1 MPTTGAYNS
10 GNVNIGAT
18 AASVFRPN
26 VWSKEV
32 LMFVKSNL
40 VLLPLIKHYDADVQS
55 SGQTLEIPNVS
66 AISANL
72 KAQNTVVT
80 LNYNTETKTT
90 ITLNKHYESSFIV
103 EDLVKVQSA
112 YDLRSDYTQAAAYA
126 IAEKID
132 SDLAT
137 NMTSTWKTANQAY
150 GAYGTALN
158 DNLILSVNRYLS
170 ENKAPRSDRAIVV
183 HPKGEAEMLAIDK
196 YVRYDALGVG
206 GDANSIANGK
216 IGRIYGADVYM
227 SQNLVYLDTATD
239 EYNHLFFHKEAW
251 AIAMQMQP
259 RTQAQY
265 KQEHLGW
272 LVTVDVL
279 YGHGSLRS
287 NFGYVVK
294 S

>member
-1 MPTTGAYNS
+1 MTTGAFNS

-18 AASVFRPN
+18 AGSVFRPN

-32 LMFVKSNL
+32 LMFAKENL
-40 VLLPLIKHYDADVQS
+40 VLLPLIKHYDQDVKAG
-55 SGQTLEIPNVS
+55 GQTLEIPNVS
-66 AISANL
+66 AITANL

-90 ITLNKHYESSFIV
+90 ITLDQHYESSFLV
-103 EDLVKVQSA
+103 EDLVATQSN
-112 YDLRSDYTQAAAYA
+112 YNTRSDYTQAAAYA
-126 IAEKID
+126 IAEKVD
-132 SDLAT
+132 SIIAT
-137 NMTSTWKTANQAY
+137 AMTSAFTGY

-158 DNLILSVNRYLS
+158 DNLILTVNRYLS
-170 ENKAPRSDRAIVV
+170 ENKAPRSDRSIVV
-183 HPKGEAEMLAIDK
+183 HPKGEAELLAIDK

-206 GDANSIANGK
+206 GNANSIKNGK
-216 IGRIYGADVYM
+216 IGEIYGAEVFM

-239 EYNHLFFHKEAW
+239 EYSSLFFHKEAF
-251 AIAMQMQP
+251 AIAMQQEP

-279 YGHGSLRS
+279 FGLKQLRS
-287 NFGYVVK
+287 GFGFVLK
-294 S
+294 H

>member
-18 AASVFRPN
+18 ASNVFRPN
-26 VWSKEV
+26 IWSKEV

-112 YDLRSDYTQAAAYA
+112 FDLRSDYTQAAAYA
-126 IAEKID
+126 ISEKID

-137 NMTSTWKTANQAY
+137 NMTSTWKTASQAY

-158 DNLILSVNRYLS
+158 DNLILTVNRYLS
-170 ENKAPRSDRAIVV
+170 ENKAPRSDRALVV

-239 EYNHLFFHKEAW
+239 EYNHLFFHKESW

-279 YGHGSLRS
+279 YGHNSLRS
-287 NFGYVVK
+287 NFGFVVK

>member
-1 MPTTGAYNS
+1 MATTGAYGS

-40 VLLPLIKHYDADVQS
+40 VLLPLIKHYDADVKS

-112 YDLRSDYTQAAAYA
+112 YDLRSDYTKAAAYA
-126 IAEKID
+126 ISEKID
-132 SDLAT
+132 SNIAT
-137 NMTSTWKTANQAY
+137 EMTSTFTKY

-158 DNLILSVNRYLS
+158 DNLILTVNRYLS
-170 ENKAPRSDRAIVV
+170 ENKAPRSDRSIVV

-206 GDANSIANGK
+206 GDNNSIMNGK
-216 IGRIYGADVYM
+216 IGRIYGADVFM

-251 AIAMQMQP
+251 AIALQMEP

-265 KQEHLGW
+265 KQEYLGW

-279 YGHGSLRS
+279 YGTAALRS
-287 NFGYVVK
+287 GFGFVLK

>member
-1 MPTTGAYNS
+1 MTTGLYGS

-18 AASVFRPN
+18 AGNVFRPN
-26 VWSKEV
+26 IWSKEV

-40 VLLPLIKHYDADVQS
+40 VLLPLIKHYDADVKNG
-55 SGQTLEIPNVS
+55 GQTLEIPNVS
-66 AISANL
+66 AITANL
-72 KAQNTVVT
+72 KSQNTVVT

-103 EDLVKVQSA
+103 EDLVKVQA
-112 YDLRSDYTQAAAYA
+112 VYDLRSDYTQAAAYA
-126 IAEKID
+126 ISEKID

-137 NMTSTWKTANQAY
+137 NMTSAWKTASQAY

-158 DNLILSVNRYLS
+158 DNLILTVNRYLS
-170 ENKAPRSDRAIVV
+170 ENKAPRSDRSIVV

-206 GDANSIANGK
+206 GDQNSIVNGK
-216 IGRIYGADVYM
+216 IGRIYGADVFM

-239 EYNHLFFHKEAW
+239 EYNSLFFHKEAW
-251 AIAMQMQP
+251 AIALQMEP

-265 KQEHLGW
+265 KQEYLGW

-279 YGHGSLRS
+279 YGHGALRS
-287 NFGYVVK
+287 NFGYVIK
-294 S
+294 H

>member
-1 MPTTGAYNS
+1 MATTGAYNS
-10 GNVNIGAT
+10 GNVNVGVT
-18 AASVFRPN
+18 AGNVFRPN

-40 VLLPLIKHYDADVQS
+40 VLLPLIKHYDADVKS

-66 AISANL
+66 TISANL

-80 LNYNTETKTT
+80 LNYNTDTKTT
-90 ITLNKHYESSFIV
+90 ITLNRHYESSFLV
-103 EDLVKVQSA
+103 EDILATQSN
-112 YDLRSDYTQAAAYA
+112 YSTRSDYTQAAAYA

-137 NMTSTWKTANQAY
+137 AMTTTWKTANQAY
-150 GAYGTALN
+150 GAYGTAIS
-158 DNLILSVNRYLS
+158 DTVILAVNRYLS
-170 ENKAPRSDRAIVV
+170 ENKAPRTDRVLVV
-183 HPKGEAEMLAIDK
+183 HPKGEAELLNIDK
-196 YVRYDALGVG
+196 YVRYDALGTG
-206 GDANSIANGK
+206 EAIKSGK
-216 IGRIYGADVYM
+216 LGTIYGVEVFM

-239 EYNHLFFHKEAW
+239 EYNHLMFHKEAW
-251 AIAMQMQP
+251 AIAMQMSP

-279 YGHGSLRS
+279 YGHTSLRS
-287 NFGYVVK
+287 NFGFVVK

>member
-1 MPTTGAYNS
+1 MTTGAYGS

-26 VWSKEV
+26 VWSSEV

-40 VLLPLIKHYDADVQS
+40 VLLPLIKHYDADVQNE
-55 SGQTLEIPNVS
+55 GQTLEIPNVS

-72 KAQNTVVT
+72 KSQNTVVT

-90 ITLNKHYESSFIV
+90 ITLNKHYESSFLV
-103 EDLVKVQSA
+103 EDLVKVQSK
-112 YDLRSDYTQAAAYA
+112 YDLRSDYTKAAAYA
-126 IAEKID
+126 IAEKVD
-132 SDLAT
+132 SSIAT
-137 NMTSTWKTANQAY
+137 DMTTVWKTASQAY

-158 DNLILSVNRYLS
+158 DNLILTVNRYLS
-170 ENKAPRSDRAIVV
+170 ENKAPRTDRSIVV

-196 YVRYDALGVG
+196 YVRYDSLGQPA
-206 GDANSIANGK
+206 DENPTKTGK
-216 IGRIYGADVYM
+216 IGQIYGCEVFM

-239 EYNHLFFHKEAW
+239 EYNHLMFHKEAW
-251 AIAMQMQP
+251 AVAMQMKP

-265 KQEHLGW
+265 KQEYLGW

-287 NFGYVVK
+287 NFGFVLK

>member
-1 MPTTGAYNS
+1 MATTGLYGS

-18 AASVFRPN
+18 AAGVFRPN
-26 VWSKEV
+26 IWAKEV

-55 SGQTLEIPNVS
+55 GGQTLEIPNVS

-72 KAQNTVVT
+72 KSQNVVVT

-90 ITLNKHYESSFIV
+90 ITLNQHYESSFIV
-103 EDLVKVQSA
+103 EDLVKIQSV

-126 IAEKID
+126 ISEKID
-132 SDLAT
+132 STLAT
-137 NMTSTWKTANQAY
+137 GMTTAWKTASQVN
-150 GAYGTALN
+150 GAYGTAIADAN
-158 DNLILSVNRYLS
+158 ILAINRYLS
-170 ENKAPRSDRAIVV
+170 ENKAPRTDRSLVV
-183 HPKGEAEMLAIDK
+183 HPKGESELLAIDK
-196 YVRYDALGVG
+196 FVRYDALGTG
-206 GDANSIANGK
+206 EAIKNGRL
-216 IGRIYGADVYM
+216 GTIYGNTVYM

-239 EYNHLFFHKEAW
+239 EYNHLLFHKEAW
-251 AIAMQMQP
+251 AIAVQQTP

-265 KQEHLGW
+265 KQEYLGW

-279 YGHGSLRS
+279 YGHIGLRG
-287 NFGYVVK
+287 NFGYVLK

>member
-1 MPTTGAYNS
+1 MATTGAYGS

-40 VLLPLIKHYDADVQS
+40 VLLPLVKHYDADVKS

-72 KAQNTVVT
+72 KSQNTAVT

-90 ITLNKHYESSFIV
+90 ITINKHYESSFLV

-126 IAEKID
+126 IAEKVDGSIAAD
-132 SDLAT
+132 MTTEFKSDGYT
-137 NMTSTWKTANQAY
+137 CGT
-150 GAYGTALN
+150 YGTAISDALV
-158 DNLILSVNRYLS
+158 LAVNRYLS
-170 ENKAPRSDRAIVV
+170 ENKAPRTDRSIVV

-196 YVRYDALGVG
+196 YVRYDALGQ
-206 GDANSIANGK
+206 ANSENPIKTGK
-216 IGRIYGADVYM
+216 IGQIYGAEVFV
-227 SQNLVYLDTATD
+227 SQNLVSLDTATD
-239 EYNHLFFHKEAW
+239 EYNSLFFHKEAW
-251 AIAMQMQP
+251 AVAMQVEP

-265 KQEHLGW
+265 KQEYLGW

-279 YGHGSLRS
+279 YGHTQLRPG
-287 NFGYVVK
+287 FGYVIK
-294 S
+294 H

>member
-1 MPTTGAYNS
+1 MTTTGAYGS

-18 AASVFRPN
+18 AANVFRPN
-26 VWSKEV
+26 VWSKEA

-40 VLLPLIKHYDADVQS
+40 VLLPLIKHYDADVKS

-66 AISANL
+66 AITANL
-72 KAQNTVVT
+72 KAQNTAVT

-90 ITLNKHYESSFIV
+90 ITLDKHYESSFIV
-103 EDLVKVQSA
+103 EDLVKIQSA

-132 SDLAT
+132 ADLAT
-137 NMTSTWKTANQAY
+137 SMTAAFDGY

-158 DNLILSVNRYLS
+158 DNLILTVNRYLS
-170 ENKAPRSDRAIVV
+170 ENKAPRSDRSIVV
-183 HPKGEAEMLAIDK
+183 HPKGEQEMLAIDK

-206 GDANSIANGK
+206 GDDNSIKNGK
-216 IGRIYGADVYM
+216 IGRIYGADVFM
-227 SQNLVYLDTATD
+227 SQNLVYLDTTTD
-239 EYNHLFFHKEAW
+239 EYNSLFFHKEAW
-251 AIAMQMQP
+251 AVAVQQEP

-265 KQEHLGW
+265 KQEYLGW

-279 YGHGSLRS
+279 YGHTQLRDG
-287 NFGYVVK
+287 FGFVLK
-294 S
+294 H

>member
-1 MPTTGAYNS
+1 MTTGAFNS

-18 AASVFRPN
+18 AGSVFRPN

-32 LMFVKSNL
+32 LMFAKENL
-40 VLLPLIKHYDADVQS
+40 VLLPLIKHYDQDVKAG
-55 SGQTLEIPNVS
+55 GQTLEIPNVS
-66 AISANL
+66 AITANL

-90 ITLNKHYESSFIV
+90 ITLDQHYESSFLV
-103 EDLVKVQSA
+103 EDLVATQSN
-112 YDLRSDYTQAAAYA
+112 YNTRSDYTQAAAYA
-126 IAEKID
+126 IAEKVD
-132 SDLAT
+132 SIIAT
-137 NMTSTWKTANQAY
+137 AMTSAFTGY

-158 DNLILSVNRYLS
+158 DNLILTVNRYIS
-170 ENKAPRSDRAIVV
+170 ENKAPRSDRSIVV
-183 HPKGEAEMLAIDK
+183 HPKGEAELLAIDK

-206 GDANSIANGK
+206 GNANSIKNGK
-216 IGRIYGADVYM
+216 IGEIYGAEVFM

-239 EYNHLFFHKEAW
+239 EYSSLFFHKEAF
-251 AIAMQMQP
+251 AIAMQQEP

-279 YGHGSLRS
+279 FGLKQLRS
-287 NFGYVVK
+287 GFGFVLK
-294 S
+294 H

>member
-1 MPTTGAYNS
+1 MPSTIYGGVNA
-10 GNVNIGAT
+10 NIGAT
-18 AASVFRPN
+18 AAAVFRPN
-26 VWSKEV
+26 IWSREV

-40 VLLPLIKHYDADVQS
+40 VLLPLIKHYDADVTS
-55 SGQTLEIPNVS
+55 GGQTLEIPNVS
-66 AISANL
+66 AITANL
-72 KAQNTVVT
+72 KAQSVLVT

-103 EDLVKVQSA
+103 EDLVKIQSVF
-112 YDLRSDYTQAAAYA
+112 DLRSDYTQAAAYA
-126 IAEKID
+126 ISEKID
-132 SDLAT
+132 SDIAVD
-137 NMTSTWKTANQAY
+137 MTTTWKAASQAY
-150 GAYGTALN
+150 GVYGTALN
-158 DNLILSVNRYLS
+158 DNLILTANRYLS
-170 ENKAPRSDRAIVV
+170 ENKAPRSDRSLVV

-206 GDANSIANGK
+206 GDSNSIKNGK
-216 IGRIYGADVYM
+216 IGRIYGADVFM

-251 AIAMQMQP
+251 AIAMQLQP

-265 KQEHLGW
+265 KQEYLGW

-279 YGHGSLRS
+279 YGTKALRS
-287 NFGYVVK
+287 NFGFVLR

>member
-1 MPTTGAYNS
+1 MPTTGAYAS

-18 AASVFRPN
+18 AANVFRPN

-32 LMFVKSNL
+32 LSFVKSNL
-40 VLLPLIKHYDADVQS
+40 VLLPLIKHYDADVKS

-72 KAQNTVVT
+72 KGQNTAVT

-90 ITLNKHYESSFIV
+90 ITINKHYESSFLV

-126 IAEKID
+126 IAEKVD
-132 SDLAT
+132 GSLAT
-137 NMTSTWKTANQAY
+137 DMTTEFKSDGYAY

-158 DNLILSVNRYLS
+158 DNLILTVNRYLS
-170 ENKAPRSDRAIVV
+170 ENKAPRTDRAIVV

-196 YVRYDALGVG
+196 YVRYDALGTG
-206 GDANSIANGK
+206 EAIKTGK
-216 IGRIYGADVYM
+216 IGTIYGADVFM

-239 EYNHLFFHKEAW
+239 EYNSLFFHKDAW
-251 AIAMQMQP
+251 AIAMQMEP

-265 KQEHLGW
+265 KQEYLGF

-279 YGHGSLRS
+279 YGSAQLRPG
-287 NFGYVVK
+287 FGFVLK
-294 S
+294 H

>member
-1 MPTTGAYNS
+1 MTTGLYGS

-18 AASVFRPN
+18 AAGVFRPN
-26 VWSKEV
+26 VWAKEV

-40 VLLPLIKHYDADVQS
+40 VLLPLIKHYDADVKS
-55 SGQTLEIPNVS
+55 AGQTLEIPNVS

-72 KAQNTVVT
+72 KSQNVVVT

-126 IAEKID
+126 ISEKVD

-137 NMTSTWKTANQAY
+137 NMTTAWKTASQAY
-150 GAYGTALN
+150 GTYGTAIN
-158 DNLILSVNRYLS
+158 DALILAVNRYLS
-170 ENKAPRSDRAIVV
+170 ENKAPRSDRSIVV

-206 GDANSIANGK
+206 GDANSIKNGK
-216 IGRIYGADVYM
+216 IGRIYGADVFM
-227 SQNLVYLDTATD
+227 SQNLVYLDTVTD

-251 AIAMQMQP
+251 AIAMQMEP

-265 KQEHLGW
+265 KQEYLGW

-279 YGHGSLRS
+279 YGHGALRS
-287 NFGYVVK
+287 NFGFVMK

>member
-1 MPTTGAYNS
+1 MTTTGAFNS
-10 GNVNIGAT
+10 GNVNIGKT
-18 AASVFRPN
+18 AAGAFLPD

-32 LMFVKSNL
+32 LMFVKKNL
-40 VLLPLIKHYDADVQS
+40 VLLPLIKHYDADVSS

-66 AISANL
+66 SISANL

-90 ITLNKHYESSFIV
+90 ITLNKHYESSFVI
-103 EDLVKVQSA
+103 EDLVKIQSA

-126 IAEKID
+126 IAEKVD
-132 SDLAT
+132 SNLAT
-137 NMTSTWKTANQAY
+137 DMTSTWTKY
-150 GAYGTALN
+150 GAPGTALN
-158 DNLILSVNRYLS
+158 DTVILAVNRYLS
-170 ENKAPRSDRAIVV
+170 ENKAPRTDRSLVV
-183 HPKGEAEMLAIDK
+183 HPKGEAELLAIDK
-196 YVRYDALGVG
+196 FLRYDALGTG
-206 GDANSIANGK
+206 EAIASGK
-216 IGRIYGADVYM
+216 LGTIYGADVYM

-251 AIAMQMQP
+251 AVAMQMEP

-279 YGHGSLRS
+279 YGHAQLRS
-287 NFGYVVK
+287 GFGFVIQ

>member
-1 MPTTGAYNS
+1 MPTGAYAS

-18 AASVFRPN
+18 AANVFRPN

-40 VLLPLIKHYDADVQS
+40 VLLPLIKHYDADVKS

-72 KAQNTVVT
+72 KSQNTAVT

-90 ITLNKHYESSFIV
+90 ITINKHYESSFLV

-126 IAEKID
+126 IAEKVD
-132 SDLAT
+132 GSLAT
-137 NMTSTWKTANQAY
+137 DMTTEFKSDGYAY

-158 DNLILSVNRYLS
+158 DTLILAVNRYLS

-196 YVRYDALGVG
+196 YVRYDALGTG
-206 GDANSIANGK
+206 EAIKTGK
-216 IGRIYGADVYM
+216 IGTIYGAEVFM

-239 EYNHLFFHKEAW
+239 EYNSLFFHKDAW
-251 AIAMQMQP
+251 AIAMQMEP

-265 KQEHLGW
+265 KQEYLGF

-279 YGHGSLRS
+279 YGSAQLRPG
-287 NFGYVVK
+287 FGFVLK
-294 S
+294 H